1 MILDIGKALFLHMK
15 SITISKINLQVLFYT
30 RFFLRHTY
38 FFVLFHFFFSLFF
51 GKVILQKNCPN
62 HQTSSILSRVVQTIY
77 CCAQSVKIHDTRTD
91 SHLSYHKSSSRSKI
105 LKIQS
110 CLRVPLPRSIFT
122 TMAIKRS
129 SLIEK
134 FWLKNPTSNASND
147 LKGLLT

>member
-1 MILDIGKALFLHMK
+1 MKDIFEGVTPLCSL
-15 SITISKINLQVLFYT
+15 S
-30 RFFLRHTY
+30 FFLCFVWGENASFRFVMMVNLY
-38 FFVLFHFFFSLFF
+38 F
-51 GKVILQKNCPN
+51 I
-62 HQTSSILSRVVQTIY
+62 RVVQAIY

-122 TMAIKRS
+122 TMAIKWS

-147 LKGLLT
+147 LNFRNIFMKWTKIWDKTLFEILPPEG

>member
-1 MILDIGKALFLHMK
+1 MI
-15 SITISKINLQVLFYT
+15 
-30 RFFLRHTY
+30 
-38 FFVLFHFFFSLFF
+38 
-51 GKVILQKNCPN
+51 P
-62 HQTSSILSRVVQTIY
+62 LSESPRVVQTIY

-91 SHLSYHKSSSRSKI
+91 SQLSYHKSSSRSKN

-147 LKGLLT
+147 LNFRNIFMKWTKI

>member
-1 MILDIGKALFLHMK
+1 M
-15 SITISKINLQVLFYT
+15 SI
-30 RFFLRHTY
+30 
-38 FFVLFHFFFSLFF
+38 
-51 GKVILQKNCPN
+51 
-62 HQTSSILSRVVQTIY
+62 RVVQ
-77 CCAQSVKIHDTRTD
+77 CAKSVKIHDTRTD

-147 LKGLLT
+147 LNFRNIFMKWTKI